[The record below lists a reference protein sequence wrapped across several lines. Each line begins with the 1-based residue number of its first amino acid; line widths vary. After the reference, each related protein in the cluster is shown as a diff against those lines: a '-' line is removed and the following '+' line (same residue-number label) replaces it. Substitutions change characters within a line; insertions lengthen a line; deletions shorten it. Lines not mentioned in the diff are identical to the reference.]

1 MKVLPGS
8 DDHTTTFSDLN
19 FPDSISGHDSYPIY
33 ICCHPDSVPF
43 LLESEAC
50 QKMRKSYPPSPRL
63 EDFVFL
69 HYDGRLIES
78 SLRKNNVGGSDQT
91 TCLLNLGLD
100 PTPRGL
106 HSHKLVSS
114 EITTGVDSY
123 GLKKKVGRTIVC
135 GKWAGSVKGRVEKAV
150 KECTGEGEGE
160 NWEVVDLGFYRD
172 VRRLIFEYCI
182 AASTFNLV
190 GSVHSKTSKE
200 ALEYS
205 DVALGYTDE
214 CVEMV
219 QELSSCLRGGLAV
232 TMMFGFEDRIMN
244 LGESAP
250 LWKSRPAAVAEAEG
264 FDNTNG
270 WWFTEMTCA
279 TFEKA
284 KAANVPLPDPLPMH
298 TEYLGFVGKNV
309 EVVADFQK
317 PVENAAVKD
326 PSVPW

>member
-160 NWEVVDLGFYRD
+160 NWEVREMPGSVYFSRRPCSLAPLTPRTQVVDLGFYRD
-172 VRRLIFEYCI
+172 VRRLVFEYCI

-214 CVEMV
+214 V
-219 QELSSCLRGGLAV
+219 RIFLATPFTCTLILV
-232 TMMFGFEDRIMN
+232 AEPRTPVARRSAWRWCRS
-244 LGESAP
+244 SAP
-250 LWKSRPAAVAEAEG
+250 V
-264 FDNTNG
+264 
-270 WWFTEMTCA
+270 
-279 TFEKA
+279 
-284 KAANVPLPDPLPMH
+284 
-298 TEYLGFVGKNV
+298 
-309 EVVADFQK
+309 
-317 PVENAAVKD
+317 
-326 PSVPW
+326 